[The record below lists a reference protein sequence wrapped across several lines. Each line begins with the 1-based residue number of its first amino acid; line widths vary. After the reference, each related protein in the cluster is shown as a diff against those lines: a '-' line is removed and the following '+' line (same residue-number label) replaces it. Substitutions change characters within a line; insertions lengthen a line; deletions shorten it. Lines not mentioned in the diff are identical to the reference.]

1 VSNNREGMEE
11 RTRDVV
17 EGDEALAVALGTT
30 MQRIR
35 VVPCSVTEL
44 NSASI
49 CRHRC
54 PFVQNVFGGQRQ
66 SSHPSHQT
74 KKRKDGNKFQQQNPK
89 CQQFLLVATC
99 QAPENHGCTLR
110 CDIPPPNPLVFFPMG
125 QQSAPRYLGSSNLAP
140 VFGFESVVHVGPL
153 QYVL

>member
-54 PFVQNVFGGQRQ
+54 PFLQNVFGGQRQ

-74 KKRKDGNKFQQQNPK
+74 KKRKD
-89 CQQFLLVATC
+89 
-99 QAPENHGCTLR
+99 
-110 CDIPPPNPLVFFPMG
+110 
-125 QQSAPRYLGSSNLAP
+125 
-140 VFGFESVVHVGPL
+140 
-153 QYVL
+153 

>member
-1 VSNNREGMEE
+1 VNLAVWATRVPLVSNNREGMEE

-54 PFVQNVFGGQRQ
+54 PFLQNVFGGQRQ
-66 SSHPSHQT
+66 SSHPSPNKK
-74 KKRKDGNKFQQQNPK
+74 KKRWQQIPTAEPEVPAVPPRRHLPSARKSRLHPSLRHSPAEPSCLLPDGSTK
-89 CQQFLLVATC
+89 CPTISGFIKS
-99 QAPENHGCTLR
+99 CTR
-110 CDIPPPNPLVFFPMG
+110 FWI
-125 QQSAPRYLGSSNLAP
+125 
-140 VFGFESVVHVGPL
+140 
-153 QYVL
+153 